1 MSVKNSRGL
10 RACLYC
16 ANLYPYEKHRRFWE
30 CGITKAIIS
39 NPNTHSCNKW
49 VLVGTK
55 WCPKNPDSESSKIN
69 PDYYQHEGAPETID
83 VIKAWTAELEGIEA
97 VCTANIIKYI
107 SRWKSKNGAED
118 LRKLVWYAER
128 LIEEVE

>member
-1 MSVKNSRGL
+1 MPVENTCERTCENCGNRVSSNKHGNSCS
-10 RACLYC
+10 RAWIPIRDVRY
-16 ANLYPYEKHRRFWE
+16 NF
-30 CGITKAIIS
+30 
-39 NPNTHSCNKW
+39 CNYW
-49 VLVGTK
+49 IPLT
-55 WCPKNPDSESSKIN
+55 PDSKSSSTN

-107 SRWKSKNGAED
+107 SRWKSKNGSED